1 MLMGWNR
8 DALAAFGNPMR
19 VQEIGDLY
27 LPLESTLIL
36 SVCSLCL
43 LCMRG
48 GNITISVSR
57 DEISWLTVVALGG
70 TKADIVNGMCS
81 CNFSFF
87 FFFWWVILKS
97 I

>member
-1 MLMGWNR
+1 
-8 DALAAFGNPMR
+8 MR
-19 VQEIGDLY
+19 IQKIGDLY

-57 DEISWLTVVALGG
+57 DEIAWLTVVALGG
-70 TKADIVNGMCS
+70 TKADIINGMCG

-87 FFFWWVILKS
+87 LVGHFEKYLTGEH
-97 I
+97 